1 MIDVDVICHAKT
13 SNIDVYNMTKIALMT
28 LHDSEKEYNF
38 KVFFYETDP
47 NSTYDYSPWVH
58 KYFKDTDPYNCCRL
72 INKANPHITNDWVLI
87 INNDLRFERGWFSKI
102 VEIHNKKPD
111 IESFSPKC
119 PAFFAKYFDFHF
131 IGTNEDYHESY
142 KVTEFMTGWC
152 YVMKKRVWDSVYP
165 WDEQFNFYFADND
178 YTEKI
183 KSLGIKHALVRDSI
197 VFHFGSTTVG
207 KEINQDK
214 FQEDKIKF
222 FKKWNK

>member
-1 MIDVDVICHAKT
+1 
-13 SNIDVYNMTKIALMT
+13 
-28 LHDSEKEYNF
+28 
-38 KVFFYETDP
+38 
-47 NSTYDYSPWVH
+47 
-58 KYFKDTDPYNCCRL
+58 
-72 INKANPHITNDWVLI
+72 
-87 INNDLRFERGWFSKI
+87 
-102 VEIHNKKPD
+102 
-111 IESFSPKC
+111 
-119 PAFFAKYFDFHF
+119 
-131 IGTNEDYHESY
+131 
-142 KVTEFMTGWC
+142 MTGWC

-222 FKKWNK
+222 FKIKI